1 MHFSACCALQAAI
14 VVAQSRHQ
22 EAQGTLGRSR
32 AAEQQMQADLV
43 ALRANIEQ
51 ALRECR

>member
-1 MHFSACCALQAAI
+1 MSAVQAA
-14 VVAQSRHQ
+14 VLAAQSRYQ
-22 EAQGTLGRSR
+22 EAGAILERST

-43 ALRANIEQ
+43 QLRSTIEQ